1 MTLIWLRKLILPV
14 AIVCV
19 WWLFVKVGHLSPF
32 ILPAPESI
40 FLGFED
46 VMKNGELFRHI
57 CLSLK
62 RSIGGFALGSILGIV
77 SGIVIG
83 WSQFWD
89 DLFDLPVNFIRSIP
103 KTALAPLFIVWFG
116 FGDWSKILLI
126 AFSSYFF
133 TVIPTI
139 EGVKNVDKA
148 YIKSARSMGAKE
160 RQILTTVLLPSAMPS
175 IFAGVR
181 LAMTTSLLVL
191 VMAEIMAGNSGL
203 GYLLETSRANLDL
216 PVMFAILLVLGA
228 LGYGIDVL
236 MKHSSKIIMPWR
248 KGKTLSE

>member
-1 MTLIWLRKLILPV
+1 M
-14 AIVCV
+14 
-19 WWLFVKVGHLSPF
+19 
-32 ILPAPESI
+32 
-40 FLGFED
+40 
-46 VMKNGELFRHI
+46 M
-57 CLSLK
+57 
-62 RSIGGFALGSILGIV
+62 
-77 SGIVIG
+77 SGIIIG
-83 WSQFWD
+83 WSRFWD
-89 DLFDLPVNFIRSIP
+89 DLFDLPVNFVRSIP

-116 FGDWSKILLI
+116 LGDGSKILLI

-148 YIKSARSMGAKE
+148 YVKSARSMGARE
-160 RQILTTVLLPSAMPS
+160 WQILTTVLLPSAMPS

-191 VMAEIMAGNSGL
+191 VMAEVMAGNSGL

-216 PVMFAILLVLGA
+216 PVMFATLLTLGA
-228 LGYGIDVL
+228 LGYGIDLL
-236 MKHSSKIIMPWR
+236 MKHLSKVIMPWR